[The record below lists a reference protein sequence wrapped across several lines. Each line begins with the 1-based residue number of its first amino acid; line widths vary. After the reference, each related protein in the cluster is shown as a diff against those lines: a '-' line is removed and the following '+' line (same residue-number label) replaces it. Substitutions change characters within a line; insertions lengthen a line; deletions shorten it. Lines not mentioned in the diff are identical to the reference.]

1 MSISE
6 KEDNMNEA
14 SQRKYHWRNGRVIIE
29 REIIDDHNDKS
40 IVAGLLVVLLLFL
53 QLAIHAFGALLIG

>member
-1 MSISE
+1 
-6 KEDNMNEA
+6 MNEA
-14 SQRKYHWRNGRVIIE
+14 SQRKYHWCNGRVIIE

-40 IVAGLLVVLLLFL
+40 IVISLGIVLLLFL

>member
-1 MSISE
+1 
-6 KEDNMNEA
+6 MNET

-40 IVAGLLVVLLLFL
+40 IVAGLAVALLLFL

>member
-1 MSISE
+1 
-6 KEDNMNEA
+6 MNEI
-14 SQRKYHWRNGRVIIE
+14 SQCKYHWRNDRVIIK

-40 IVAGLLVVLLLFL
+40 IVISLGLVLLLFL

>member
-1 MSISE
+1 
-6 KEDNMNEA
+6 MNEA
-14 SQRKYHWRNGRVIIE
+14 SQRKYHWRNGRAIIE
-29 REIIDDHNDKS
+29 REIIDDHNGKS